1 MDEYVKMMSNKQP
14 IESNLDKGLMNC
26 INAEISCGTIGT
38 LTDGIHWLKKS
49 YYYQRITKNPTAY
62 GIKPIEI

>member
-1 MDEYVKMMSNKQP
+1 MDEYVKMMSNKQE
-14 IESNLDKGLMNC
+14 IESHIIQGLSNC

-49 YYYQRITKNPTAY
+49 YYYTRLIKNPIAY
-62 GIKPIEI
+62 GFKPI